1 MKWLCCLPI
10 LHSKCNCW
18 RPCHT
23 WPSSKNKHASIHCPA
38 RLHLLSPFP
47 LPRSPACSTRV
58 PPASRRHWSHLAWSS
73 TMLCPARLHGRRV
86 GANLPGCSYLWRR
99 PSFSWSPAAAPLW
112 FVQRTTPAG
121 AAQLR
126 LMPHCGR
133 RHLIPPPHLP
143 GRGLEVLLK
152 DELIQQ
158 GEDLLWFFAKF
169 SFWSTIRWIAM
180 SCFCC
185 CYMMNCYELLL
196 LLLYDELLWAAAGIW
211 WIAHCCCCCMMS
223 CYELLLLYD
232 AFRWC
237 CYMII
242 TSHLDHR
249 ISINNCSSF
258 KCGSCVLRLN

>member
-1 MKWLCCLPI
+1 M
-10 LHSKCNCW
+10 
-18 RPCHT
+18 
-23 WPSSKNKHASIHCPA
+23 
-38 RLHLLSPFP
+38 
-47 LPRSPACSTRV
+47 
-58 PPASRRHWSHLAWSS
+58 
-73 TMLCPARLHGRRV
+73 MLCPARLHGRRV
-86 GANLPGCSYLWRR
+86 GANLPGCSSLWRH

-133 RHLIPPPHLP
+133 RHLIPPLLLLGH
-143 GRGLEVLLK
+143 GLEVLLK

-185 CYMMNCYELLL
+185 CYMMHCYELLL

-211 WIAHCCCCCMMS
+211 WIVDCCCCMMS
-223 CYELLLLYD
+223 CYELLLLLYD

-249 ISINNCSSF
+249 ISTNNCSSF
-258 KCGSCVLRLN
+258 KCGSCILRLN

>member
-18 RPCHT
+18 RPWHT
-23 WPSSKNKHASIHCPA
+23 WPLSKNKHASVHCPA

-47 LPRSPACSTRV
+47 LPRSPAYSTRV

-73 TMLCPARLHGRRV
+73 TMLCPARLHGWRV
-86 GANLPGCSYLWRR
+86 GANLPGCSSLWCR

-133 RHLIPPPHLP
+133 RHLIPLPSSQAMALRCCWRMNSSNKVRISSDFLPNFHSDPPY
-143 GRGLEVLLK
+143 
-152 DELIQQ
+152 DEL
-158 GEDLLWFFAKF
+158 LWAA
-169 SFWSTIRWIAM
+169 SAAAIWCIAM
-180 SCFCC
+180 SCSCC

-196 LLLYDELLWAAAGIW
+196 LYDELLWAAAAAIW
-211 WIAHCCCCCMMS
+211 CFQVV
-223 CYELLLLYD
+223 LLHD
-232 AFRWC
+232 
-237 CYMII
+237 
-242 TSHLDHR
+242 
-249 ISINNCSSF
+249 NNQQLGPSNF
-258 KCGSCVLRLN
+258 NK